1 MLMHAVRRAAIL
13 DVAGVTAAAADSA
26 AIELRA
32 GAWRTIAAMGA
43 DPRGDRRC
51 RKRRLAYRRRKK
63 QSRENQIFH
72 IVPPKIYRR
81 KMLPESCNVNA
92 PALLL
97 VITSRALARPL
108 AMPHCRGTL
117 EVIKSGYD
125 D

>member
-1 MLMHAVRRAAIL
+1 MHAVRRAAIL

-32 GAWRTIAAMGA
+32 GAWRAIAAMGA

-81 KMLPESCNVNA
+81 KMLPERCHVNA
-92 PALLL
+92 AVPLLRFK
-97 VITSRALARPL
+97 SRALAGPL
-108 AMPHCRGTL
+108 ATPRYRGTL